1 MFVGDRESEREEEC
15 MCKKGQFSVRSHSVG
30 DTQLMDDRLINERTL
45 IENFQFIL
53 RETLKKELTFKIII
67 LRIMVFTINIIVN
80 FSYNFDDYF

>member
-53 RETLKKELTFKIII
+53 REG
-67 LRIMVFTINIIVN
+67 
-80 FSYNFDDYF
+80 